1 MDLTD
6 AQWRLI
12 EPLIPVPPRRADGR
26 GRPRCNPREVMNG
39 ILWVMRT
46 GAAWADIPSRYP
58 SSSTCHRYFQAW
70 VSVRPDS
77 ERSGR
82 GFVCT
87 WPDRLGR
94 VLYRRHICASQ
105 KGGTAVG
112 KTKHGKGSKIMAIAD
127 CSGLPIAIHVSSA
140 SPHES
145 QLVEPTLDAR
155 FVADEPKRLIGDKA
169 YDSDSLDAALAK
181 RGIEMIAPH
190 RSNRTAPKTQDGRSL
205 RRYKRRWKVERLNSW
220 LLSYRRIA
228 VRYEYKV
235 ENYIGFVHLACIR
248 ILLRHH
254 F

>member
-105 KGGTAVG
+105 KGGTAVVSVA
-112 KTKHGKGSKIMAIAD
+112 KGARSWQFLAF
-127 CSGLPIAIHVSSA
+127 L
-140 SPHES
+140 SPFTYRV
-145 QLVEPTLDAR
+145 LRRMNP
-155 FVADEPKRLIGDKA
+155 
-169 YDSDSLDAALAK
+169 SLL
-181 RGIEMIAPH
+181 G
-190 RSNRTAPKTQDGRSL
+190 L

-220 LLSYRRIA
+220 LLSDCSA
-228 VRYEYKV
+228 
-235 ENYIGFVHLACIR
+235 L
-248 ILLRHH
+248 
-254 F
+254 

>member
-6 AQWRLI
+6 EQWRLI
-12 EPLIPVPPRRADGR
+12 EPLIPVPSRRADGR

-94 VLYRRHICASQ
+94 IDGTFVPAKKGALPSARPSAVKGARSWQFLAFLSPFTYR
-105 KGGTAVG
+105 V
-112 KTKHGKGSKIMAIAD
+112 
-127 CSGLPIAIHVSSA
+127 
-140 SPHES
+140 
-145 QLVEPTLDAR
+145 
-155 FVADEPKRLIGDKA
+155 
-169 YDSDSLDAALAK
+169 
-181 RGIEMIAPH
+181 
-190 RSNRTAPKTQDGRSL
+190 L
-205 RRYKRRWKVERLNSW
+205 RRMNPS
-220 LLSYRRIA
+220 LLSPRLFC
-228 VRYEYKV
+228 
-235 ENYIGFVHLACIR
+235 GG
-248 ILLRHH
+248 
-254 F
+254 